1 VVVVGEGQRWKK
13 KREDDLMEERG
24 WGW

>member
-1 VVVVGEGQRWKK
+1 VVVGEGQRWKK